1 MVLLKYLIKQPQKPY
16 NTDMKDENLSK
27 LDVGNGEGESLTA
40 LYNRAFTEYGTHA
53 LWNVKQLDDPSPHI
67 LRRTAHRLRVEGD
80 LDARRLAERI
90 EKALLHANL

>member
-1 MVLLKYLIKQPQKPY
+1 MKLCFKL
-16 NTDMKDENLSK
+16 NDADMKNKNTLQENPEL
-27 LDVGNGEGESLTA
+27 GEDESLTA
-40 LYNRAFTEYGTHA
+40 LYNRAFKEYGTHA

-90 EKALLHANL
+90 EKALLNANI